1 MPYPGDEIY
10 ALAQRLF
17 PLCRSLTGNGVRETL
32 RILSDYLPLR
42 MHEVPSGTRAFDWT
56 VPAEWNIRDAYV
68 REVNG
73 PKVIDFQQNNLHVLG
88 YSVPTRC
95 VLPLERLQEH
105 LYSDPEHPE
114 AIPYATSYYTPR
126 WGFCLSENQRRKLRD
141 TEYECVID
149 STLEPGNLT
158 YGDWVIPP
166 SAKKEPGEIL
176 LTSYICH
183 PSLANN
189 ELSGPCVLAYIA
201 RWLLHT
207 PHRYTY
213 RIVFAPETIGAL
225 VYLSRHL
232 KKLRQNVI
240 AGFNL
245 SCIGD
250 DRGYSYVE
258 SRNGGT
264 LADRV
269 ADNYLRLNVPT
280 YTKYSFLDRGSDER
294 QYCAPGVD
302 LPYVCLCRSKFN
314 TYPEYHS
321 SLDNMNLISP
331 TGLQGGYEMVKSCI
345 SAIENNKIYTL
356 QCTGEPQLGK
366 YGLYPTLSS
375 HMEHSAFDSKTLL
388 NALAYMDGSR
398 DLLSIS
404 DIIGCSMNILAPLA
418 ETLRQHGLV
427 TCSNSPLPQ

>member
-166 SAKKEPGEIL
+166 SSKKEPGEIL
-176 LTSYICH
+176 LTS
-183 PSLANN
+183 
-189 ELSGPCVLAYIA
+189 
-201 RWLLHT
+201 
-207 PHRYTY
+207 
-213 RIVFAPETIGAL
+213 
-225 VYLSRHL
+225 
-232 KKLRQNVI
+232 
-240 AGFNL
+240 
-245 SCIGD
+245 
-250 DRGYSYVE
+250 
-258 SRNGGT
+258 
-264 LADRV
+264 
-269 ADNYLRLNVPT
+269 
-280 YTKYSFLDRGSDER
+280 
-294 QYCAPGVD
+294 
-302 LPYVCLCRSKFN
+302 
-314 TYPEYHS
+314 
-321 SLDNMNLISP
+321 
-331 TGLQGGYEMVKSCI
+331 
-345 SAIENNKIYTL
+345 
-356 QCTGEPQLGK
+356 
-366 YGLYPTLSS
+366 
-375 HMEHSAFDSKTLL
+375 
-388 NALAYMDGSR
+388 
-398 DLLSIS
+398 
-404 DIIGCSMNILAPLA
+404 
-418 ETLRQHGLV
+418 
-427 TCSNSPLPQ
+427 